1 MPTGATMTQGGTA
14 QDTRGRGTRAAAVVP
29 AVPFI
34 RASMEHREPVGLDTS
49 RQIVAADVDLGVADI
64 PAYGYLRS
72 IVLVVTATGGAGAA
86 VTAHEDAPFSAL
98 KNIALTEPN
107 GAVIAQFNSGYDL
120 YLANKWG
127 GYRDANGADPK
138 ASPVFAGVNATGGNF
153 SFLLRIPVEINARDG
168 LGSLPNQNAAAT
180 FKLRMSLNSGAANA
194 GLFGATIPTTQPT
207 VRVRAYAETWDQPET
222 GSQGQTNQITP
233 PAMNTTQFWTAQTF
247 NIAATG
253 NQNIRLTRVGNYLRN
268 LVFVYR
274 NAAGSRA
281 TADASFPD
289 PTTVLLDARP
299 VDVIERNNFRHQMFE
314 RTGFGGS
321 LGATIPAAD
330 APGGLDNGVFV
341 YDFAHEFDG
350 SLGRENRDLWLPTL
364 GSSRV
369 EVQGSFGATGT
380 LTVLTNDVAVAGS
393 VFI

>member
-1 MPTGATMTQGGTA
+1 MPTGATMTAGGTA
-14 QDTRGRGTRAAAVVP
+14 QSTRGRGDKAAVVP
-29 AVPFI
+29 TVPFI
-34 RASMEHREPVGLDTS
+34 RASMEHREPAGVDVS
-49 RQIVAADVDLGVADI
+49 RQITTADSDLGVFDI

-72 IVLVVTATGGAGAA
+72 IVLVVTATGGAGAG

-127 GYRDANGADPK
+127 GYRVNDGADPK

-153 SFLLRIPVEINARDG
+153 SFLLRIPVEINLRDG

-180 FKLRMSLNSGAANA
+180 FKLRMTLTNGSANA
-194 GLFGATIPTTQPT
+194 GLFGGTIPTTQPT
-207 VRVRAYAETWDQPET
+207 VRVRAYVETWDQPEISGG
-222 GSQGQTNQITP
+222 GSSNQITP

-268 LVFVYR
+268 LVLVYR
-274 NAAGSRA
+274 NAAGSRS

-289 PTTVLLDARP
+289 PATILLDARP
-299 VDVIERNNFRHQMFE
+299 VDTIERNNWRHQMFE
-314 RTGFGGS
+314 RTGFGGAV
-321 LGATIPAAD
+321 GATVPANDTPQA
-330 APGGLDNGVFV
+330 LDNGVFV
-341 YDFAHEFDG
+341 YDFMHEFDG
-350 SLGRENRDLWLPTL
+350 ALGRENRDLWLPTL
-364 GSSRV
+364 GSSRL
-369 EVQGSFGATGT
+369 EVQGSFGTTGT
-380 LTVLTNDVAVAGS
+380 LTVLTNDVAVAGQ